1 MICWHCQ
8 QQSCCLATCLNR
20 AGRGLLRARRE
31 GIFVKMRAARM
42 HGYHQPLRLEEIEV
56 PRFGPT
62 EVLVKVAAAGM
73 CRSDFQ
79 LVDGYFEAGFPLSF
93 PITPGHEVA
102 GRVHAVGADV
112 PASSGLAEGTR
123 VVVNPNWGDGRCRQ
137 CREGNEQL
145 CADGQLAG
153 FGPPG
158 GFAEYM
164 PVQYRHVIP
173 VPEQDGHT
181 PQTQAPLTDAGLTP
195 YRGMKKLL
203 AAGKL
208 GAGRTVVVN
217 GIGGLGGYGVQY
229 ARLLGGGA
237 TVVAFARNDDKLAVA
252 RENGAHYTVNTRD
265 KTAEQVQNELQDL
278 TGRREVDAVLD
289 CAGAKESLEL
299 GFSILAREGALT
311 CVGLIGQSAQ
321 VPVFPFVSGEK
332 SFSGSVWGNHND
344 LTEVLALAG
353 QGLIKHHIIPV
364 DFDDI
369 NDNLEALGRGD
380 MVGRAVV
387 VFD

>member
-1 MICWHCQ
+1 MQ
-8 QQSCCLATCLNR
+8 
-20 AGRGLLRARRE
+20 
-31 GIFVKMRAARM
+31 MRAARM
-42 HGYHQPLRLEEIEV
+42 HAYNEPLRLEEIPV
-56 PRFGPT
+56 PDFGPD

-73 CRSDFQ
+73 CRSDYQ
-79 LVDGYFEAGFPLSF
+79 LVDGYFREGFPLTF

-102 GRVHAVGADV
+102 GHVHAVGAEV
-112 PASSGLAEGTR
+112 PAAAGLAEGTP

-137 CREGNEQL
+137 CHEGNEQL
-145 CADGQLAG
+145 CANGQLAG

-164 PVQYRHVIP
+164 PVQARHVIA
-173 VPEQDGHT
+173 VPEQADHT
-181 PQTQAPLTDAGLTP
+181 PQTLAPLTDAGLTP

-237 TVVAFARNDDKLAVA
+237 TVVAFARNDDKLTVA
-252 RENGAHYTVNTRD
+252 KENGAHHTVNTRN
-265 KTAEQVQNELQDL
+265 KTAEEVQNELEDL

-299 GFSILAREGALT
+299 GFSILGKEGALA
-311 CVGLIGQSAQ
+311 CVGLIGQSGAQ
-321 VPVFPFVSGEK
+321 VPIFPFVSGEK
-332 SFSGSVWGNHND
+332 SYSGSFWGNHND
-344 LTEVLALAG
+344 LTEVLALAS
-353 QGLIKHHIIPV
+353 QGLIKHHINPV
-364 DFDDI
+364 DLDDI
-369 NDNLEALGRGD
+369 NERLDALGRGD
-380 MVGRAVV
+380 VVGRAVV
-387 VFD
+387 IFD